1 MTDKELQQKEPKINI
16 LYVDDE
22 SDLLM
27 IAKIF
32 LERTGTYRVD
42 TLTSAKKAL
51 ESSLLHTYDAI
62 VSDFLMPGMDGISF
76 LERLRAIEFESGIV
90 LGDGVPVIMITAYE
104 KPFLTAFN
112 KGCDD
117 YLLKPVD
124 PDELIK
130 RIQSHLRSDR

>member
-1 MTDKELQQKEPKINI
+1 MWRVLI
-16 LYVDDE
+16 VDDDFY
-22 SDLLM
+22 SRKL
-27 IAKIF
+27 I
-32 LERTGTYRVD
+32 LE
-42 TLTSAKKAL
+42 TLRDRAVCDMAVNGEEAL
-51 ESSLLHTYDAI
+51 RAIESSFADDTPYDIVLLDIA
-62 VSDFLMPGMDGISF
+62 MPGMDGISF